1 MPHTAAKAFV
11 IFLFIYS
18 CIFSTVLVIGAVSRG
33 FSTGNVVTAVLLL
46 PVIYYFATEIRW
58 QMWFTTRGFRLSAFL
73 IQKNALF
80 ALTIVLLIVVAV
92 LTYLRSRG
100 IVL

>member
-1 MPHTAAKAFV
+1 MPHTAAKALV

-18 CIFSTVLVIGAVSRG
+18 CIFSSVLVIGAISRG

-46 PVIYYFATEIRW
+46 PVVYYFASEIRW
-58 QMWFTTRGFRLSAFL
+58 QMWFTTRGFRMSAYL
-73 IQKNALF
+73 LQKNALF
-80 ALTIVLLIVVAV
+80 AVTILLLIVAAL

-100 IVL
+100 MTV